1 MTEVKTNKIT
11 QREFFTAVLEHLKES
26 GYSTELISNEKFI
39 EMTEHQIELLNRK
52 SEHRSK
58 GKNAEE
64 NELIIAFI
72 IKHLTKQPNF
82 LASTDYL
89 IEQVKANFDT
99 NFGTS
104 RLGQLMTKICGNV
117 DNPLPNAP
125 VKRVRDK
132 RKVYYQAVVAE

>member
-52 SEHRSK
+52 SENRSK

-64 NELIIAFI
+64 NEAIITFI
-72 IKHLTKQPNF
+72 IEHLTKQPNF
-82 LASTDYL
+82 LASTNYL
-89 IEQVKANFDT
+89 MKQVESNFNT
-99 NFGTS
+99 EFGIS
-104 RLGQLMTKICGNV
+104 RLGQLMTKVCGNV

-125 VKRVRDK
+125 VKRIRDK
-132 RKVYYQAVVAE
+132 KKVYYQAVVAE